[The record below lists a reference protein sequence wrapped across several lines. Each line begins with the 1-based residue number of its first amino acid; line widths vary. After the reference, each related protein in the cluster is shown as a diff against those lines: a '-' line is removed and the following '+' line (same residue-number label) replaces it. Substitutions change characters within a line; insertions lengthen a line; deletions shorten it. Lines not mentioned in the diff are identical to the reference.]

1 MIWLQKDIKINQI
14 NYKNTKMKID
24 INKIKTTPSNFGF
37 NFCVFGKPSDEI
49 KDWCNHWNLQM
60 IESGPYTNIIV
71 NDEFKVSE
79 AFNEPQTYE
88 YIDGFSPNL
97 NKHLHVG
104 HFSNLIIANAFQK
117 LGLGKKFIAILGD
130 TLDGQVDKGDALNSY
145 LKNCNDFGYK
155 VDEIFYAS
163 KMELKNKSLLKD
175 GEGDYVGSK
184 VFDLVDEKLVGIKSS
199 GSTSYFYQDVALASQ
214 LDSSTL
220 YLTGFEQD
228 NHFKSLKKLFP
239 KTNHVGLGL
248 VLLDG
253 KKMSSS
259 EGNIIYMK
267 DFIDNLMVL
276 FNGDIKLVYNIIA
289 GQILKSAPHTNKSID
304 TKLIGNPK
312 LSLGLYLSYTMAH
325 IKSCGVSTQK
335 NTSFYSKE
343 LEFNELKS
351 KVNLSPNLLFESLVN
366 HCKKIN
372 KLYETHYIKGNE
384 DNIKIFSDLISDLEL
399 GMSKLGLFSV
409 DKV

>member
-1 MIWLQKDIKINQI
+1 
-14 NYKNTKMKID
+14 MKID

-49 KDWCNHWNLQM
+49 TEWCKYWKLEM
-60 IESGPYTNIIV
+60 IESGPYTNIII
-71 NDEFKVSE
+71 NDNIDIQKV
-79 AFNEPQTYE
+79 FNGHKPYD

-104 HFSNLIIANAFQK
+104 HLSNLVIANAFQK
-117 LGLGKKFIAILGD
+117 MGIGNKFIAILGD
-130 TLDGQVDKGDALNSY
+130 TLDGQVKKEDALESF
-145 LKNCNDFGYK
+145 LDNCKDFGYK
-155 VDEIFYAS
+155 VDDIYYAS
-163 KMELKNKSLLKD
+163 KMKLVDDSLLSD
-175 GEGDYVGSK
+175 GSGDYVGSK
-184 VFDLVDEKLVGIKSS
+184 VFDLGDEKLVGIKST
-199 GSTSYFYQDVALASQ
+199 GFTTYFYQDVALASK
-214 LDSSTL
+214 LNSSTL

-228 NHFKSLKKLFP
+228 GHFKSLKKLYP
-239 KTNHVGLGL
+239 KTSHLGLGL

-259 EGNIIYMK
+259 EGNIIYLK
-267 DFIDNLMVL
+267 DFIDNLMNI
-276 FNGDIKLVYNIIA
+276 FNNDIKLVYNIIA
-289 GQILKSAPHTNKSID
+289 GQILKSSPSTNKSID

-335 NTSFYSKE
+335 IDTFYSKE
-343 LEFNELKS
+343 LEFYELKA
-351 KVNLSPNLLFESLVN
+351 KCNLSPSLLFESLVN

-372 KLYETHYIKGNE
+372 KLYEGNYIKGN
-384 DNIKIFSDLISDLEL
+384 DKNIKIFSDLISDLEL
-399 GMSKLGLFSV
+399 GMCKLGLFSI